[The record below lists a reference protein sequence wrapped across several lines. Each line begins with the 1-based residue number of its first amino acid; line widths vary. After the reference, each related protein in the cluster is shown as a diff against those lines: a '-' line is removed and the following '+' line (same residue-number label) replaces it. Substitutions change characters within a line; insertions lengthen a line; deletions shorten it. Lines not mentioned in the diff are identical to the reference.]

1 MRSLDHHER
10 YLLLLLVGCY
20 GFFFYMGGCWNVE
33 SRICLTES
41 LAWFGT
47 VRIDW
52 RHQNIGDKAFYQGH
66 YYCDKAIGASLLAL
80 PVYLVLSAI
89 LPHPPQTVGAFPFI
103 FKYLGNLFATVLP
116 SVLLGVAFYRFLRH
130 FTDSE
135 RARLWTTLSY
145 SLGTIAFPYSTMLF
159 GHQTAA
165 ALIFLAFI
173 LLYSLRQQRPTPGK
187 LLLAG
192 LLVGYAFLTEYP
204 TLLIAGALFI
214 YLLSFLE
221 DKRQIGWFLL
231 GSLPPLLVLL
241 GYNWLCFGN
250 PFTLAYRYEANPEFR
265 ENMARGIMGITG
277 LKGEA
282 LWGLTFGPRRGLF
295 WISPFLLLAFP
306 GFYLFFQRRNWRREF
321 WVCGSVVLAFFWY
334 NASYYL
340 WTGGGSFGPRFLIP
354 MLPFLALPT
363 VFCFS
368 HENGRLISRL
378 LAGISLFFVGVV
390 TATASTGATPESVG
404 IQDSANPLLEVSF
417 RLLFQG
423 NLQTPNL
430 GQLLHEAGLP
440 LPGLL
445 SLLPLGLYI
454 GLCSAW
460 WAWREHLNA
469 GQKA

>member
-10 YLLLLLVGCY
+10 YLLLLLLGCY
-20 GFFFYMGGCWNVE
+20 SFFFYLGGCWNVE

-41 LAWFGT
+41 VAWFGT

-52 RHQNIGDKAFYQGH
+52 RHQKIGDKAFYQGH

-80 PVYLVLSAI
+80 PVYWVLSAV
-89 LPHPPQTVGAFPFI
+89 LPHPPRPVGAFPFI

-116 SVLLGVAFYRFLRH
+116 SVLLGIGFYRFLRH

-135 RARLWTTLSY
+135 RARLWTVLSY
-145 SLGTIAFPYSTMLF
+145 GLGTIAFPYSTMLF

-173 LLYSLRQQRPTPGK
+173 LLHSLRRQRPTPGK

-204 TLLIAGALFI
+204 TLLIAVALFV

-221 DKRQIGWFLL
+221 DRRQIVWFIL
-231 GSLPPLLVLL
+231 GGLPPLLLLL

-250 PFTLAYRYEANPEFR
+250 PFTLAYRYEADPEFR

-277 LKGEA
+277 LKWEA

-295 WISPFLLLAFP
+295 FISPFLLLAFP
-306 GFYLFFQRRNWRREF
+306 GFYCFFQRRDLRREF
-321 WVCGSVVLAFFWY
+321 WVCGSVVLSFLGY

-363 VFCFS
+363 VFCFH
-368 HENGRLISRL
+368 HENGRLISRV
-378 LAGISLFFVGVV
+378 LAGVSFLFVGVA
-390 TATASTGATPESVG
+390 TATASTGATPESLG
-404 IQDSANPLLEVSF
+404 IRDSANPLLEVSF

-423 NLQTPNL
+423 DLKTPNL
-430 GQLLHEAGLP
+430 GQLLP

-445 SLLPLGLYI
+445 SLLPLGLYL

-460 WAWREHLNA
+460 WAWRERRNSRPES
-469 GQKA
+469 